1 MNEKHLSQ
9 RRMLE
14 NTASHVA
21 NNEKAISIMK
31 SKIDKMTTDFDLL
44 VDEAEAVEAYLF
56 NEIQCLRGDGR
67 RALAW
72 LIGIFILF
80 SVTILLYLAIWL

>member
-44 VDEAEAVEAYLF
+44 VDESYAAENACHD
-56 NEIQCLRGDGR
+56 EIQRLRGDGR

-72 LIGIFILF
+72 LVGIFILF